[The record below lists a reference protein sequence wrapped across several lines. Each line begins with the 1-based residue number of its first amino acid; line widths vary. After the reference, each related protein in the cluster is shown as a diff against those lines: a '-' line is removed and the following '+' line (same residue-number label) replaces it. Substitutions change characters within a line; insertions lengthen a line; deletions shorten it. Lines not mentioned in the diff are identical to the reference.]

1 ALSVMTV
8 RSIRQPVGS
17 LSGGQRQA
25 VAVARAVMQDAK
37 LVIMDEPTA
46 ALGVTQTR
54 VVLDLIGQLAKRNIA
69 VVVISHN
76 LNDIMSVADRVA
88 VLYLGRLAEVG
99 PVTVRHPVDRGADDD
114 RRGQPPERGA
124 RRRGGR

>member
-1 ALSVMTV
+1 
-8 RSIRQPVGS
+8 
-17 LSGGQRQA
+17 
-25 VAVARAVMQDAK
+25 MQDAK

-69 VVVISHN
+69 VLVISHN

-99 PVTVRHPVDRGADDD
+99 PVSQFDTQSIVELMTTGAVSRANEAPAAVVASESPAGSVGGATSRGDSQA
-114 RRGQPPERGA
+114 Q
-124 RRRGGR
+124 GGEQ